1 MSFERQE
8 QALPSPY
15 HVAEDEHEDETM
27 TNQYNPAGLPVPTDH
42 DLKQV
47 HSSPSTGSA
56 RRMLQR
62 RKKRKDD
69 SLSDVIRSWLVE
81 HQIGMLIFLPIPLPP
96 PHASRSKQASHTK
109 TLSLT
114 PPHHHHQASPSTSS
128 SSTPSPISS
137 SPACAPAPEPSS
149 ASPTTIPMRARTVAD
164 QMISTLS
171 HTGLSSS
178 RD

>member
-1 MSFERQE
+1 MSNETQE
-8 QALPSPY
+8 PSAPPPY
-15 HVAEDEHEDETM
+15 HAVEEAQEEETM

-81 HQIGMLIFLPIPLPP
+81 HQIGMLNPP
-96 PHASRSKQASHTK
+96 VVTTTTRVQNEANYRYTQDILTNASFR
-109 TLSLT
+109 
-114 PPHHHHQASPSTSS
+114 HHQASPSTSS

-137 SPACAPAPEPSS
+137 FPASAPAPAPSS
-149 ASPTTIPMRARTVAD
+149 ASPTTTPTRARTGAD
-164 QMISTLS
+164 QTIFTLS
-171 HTGLSSS
+171 HTGLSSL
-178 RD
+178 RG